1 VCVIKFGHTAVM
13 QAAEEGNTDVVK
25 MLLEAKVELNPQ
37 ERTVGH
43 LYYCDRYSVYKRT
56 RLF

>member
-1 VCVIKFGHTAVM
+1 VCVFKFGHTAVM
-13 QAAEEGNTDVVK
+13 QAAEEGNTDVVE

-43 LYYCDRYSVYKRT
+43 LY
-56 RLF
+56 LL